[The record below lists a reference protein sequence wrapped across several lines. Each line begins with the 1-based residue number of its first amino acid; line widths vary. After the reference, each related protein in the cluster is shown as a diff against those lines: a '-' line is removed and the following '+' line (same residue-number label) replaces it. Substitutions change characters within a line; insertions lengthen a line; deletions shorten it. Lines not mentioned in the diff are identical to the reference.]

1 VHVGRTR
8 RTARRPTE
16 EELHMQAVSET
27 YETLLLSEPEPG
39 IVVVTLNRPDRYNAM
54 TNVMFDELERIA
66 LALDDEPTCRVV
78 VLTGAGRA
86 FCSGYDLADAD
97 DLPGLGAMGMLAQ
110 QERAAR
116 ALLAVRSV
124 RVPVIA
130 AVNGPAAG
138 GGLAL
143 SLAADLRLAG
153 PTAKFNAAFVRIGL
167 SAGDLGTS
175 WLLTR
180 LIGPAVA
187 SDICFTGRMVL
198 AEEAA
203 SIGLVNALSNAEGLL
218 EDALALAR
226 SIAANSPG
234 GVQLSKR
241 ALQANMEISSY
252 AAALELE
259 NRGQA
264 LLTRGSDMPEALA
277 AFKERRSP
285 VFTGR

>member
-1 VHVGRTR
+1 MKTLDTR
-8 RTARRPTE
+8 F
-16 EELHMQAVSET
+16 
-27 YETLLLSEPEPG
+27 ETLTAEEVKPG
-39 IVVVTLNRPDRYNAM
+39 VVVVTLNRPDRYNAM
-54 TNVMFDELERIA
+54 TNTMFVELEQ
-66 LALDDEPTCRVV
+66 LAWGLETEDSCRVV
-78 VLTGAGRA
+78 ILTGAGKA

-97 DLPGLGAMGMLAQ
+97 DLPNLGALGMLDQ

-116 ALLAVRSV
+116 ALSAIRSL

-143 SLAADLRLAG
+143 ALAADIRLAG
-153 PTAKFNAAFVRIGL
+153 TTAKFNAAFVRIGL

-180 LIGPAVA
+180 LIGPAKT
-187 SDICFTGRMVL
+187 SEICFTGRVVD
-198 AEEAA
+198 AVEAA
-203 SIGLVNALSNAEGLL
+203 DLGLVNSVSADNLL
-218 EDALALAR
+218 ADALGLAEQ
-226 SIAANSPG
+226 IVANSPG

-241 ALQANMEISSY
+241 ALQANLEVGSY

-264 LLTRGSDMPEALA
+264 LLTRSPDMAEALT
-277 AFKERRSP
+277 AFKEKRAP
-285 VFTGR
+285 VFQGK